1 MAGRTDMEYAF
12 GILPYILSGAE
23 VSLTVYVITFIF
35 SIPVGII
42 CAVAKL
48 SKIAPLRW
56 IMNFYT
62 WIMRGTP
69 LMLQLF
75 FVYYGLPLIPG
86 GVKFTPME
94 AAGLTFVINYAAYF
108 TEIFRGGICSI
119 EQGQYEAAKA
129 LGMSYAQTMRRIIL
143 PQAIKNVLPP
153 MGNEAINL
161 IKDTALCYV
170 ISMADIMKNAKVCVS
185 RDFSITGFVL
195 AAFLYLAI
203 TFIIINIFRMIERR
217 YMYYR

>member
-1 MAGRTDMEYAF
+1 MEYAF

-35 SIPVGII
+35 SITLGII

>member
-1 MAGRTDMEYAF
+1 MEYAF

-35 SIPVGII
+35 SIPLGII

-129 LGMSYAQTMRRIIL
+129 LGMSYAQTMRIIL

>member
-1 MAGRTDMEYAF
+1 MEYAF

-35 SIPVGII
+35 SIPLGII

-185 RDFSITGFVL
+185 RDFSITGFAL

>member
-1 MAGRTDMEYAF
+1 MEYAF

-23 VSLTVYVITFIF
+23 VSLTIYVITFIF
-35 SIPVGII
+35 SIPLGII

-170 ISMADIMKNAKVCVS
+170 ISMADIMKNAKICVS

>member
-1 MAGRTDMEYAF
+1 MEYAF

-35 SIPVGII
+35 SIPLGII

-129 LGMSYAQTMRRIIL
+129 LRMSYAQTMRRIIL

>member
-1 MAGRTDMEYAF
+1 MEYAF

-35 SIPVGII
+35 SIPLGII
-42 CAVAKL
+42 CAVVKL

>member
-35 SIPVGII
+35 SIPLGII

>member
-1 MAGRTDMEYAF
+1 MEYAF

-35 SIPVGII
+35 SIPLGII

-108 TEIFRGGICSI
+108 TEIFRGDICSI
-119 EQGQYEAAKA
+119 EQNQYKAAKV
-129 LGMSYAQTMRRIIL
+129 LGMSY
-143 PQAIKNVLPP
+143 V
-153 MGNEAINL
+153 
-161 IKDTALCYV
+161 
-170 ISMADIMKNAKVCVS
+170 
-185 RDFSITGFVL
+185 
-195 AAFLYLAI
+195 
-203 TFIIINIFRMIERR
+203 
-217 YMYYR
+217 

>member
-1 MAGRTDMEYAF
+1 MEYAF

-35 SIPVGII
+35 SIPLGII

-56 IMNFYT
+56 IVNFYT

>member
-1 MAGRTDMEYAF
+1 MEYAF

-35 SIPVGII
+35 SIPLGII

>member
-1 MAGRTDMEYAF
+1 MEYAF

-23 VSLTVYVITFIF
+23 VSLTVYVMTFIF
-35 SIPVGII
+35 SIPLGII
-42 CAVAKL
+42 WAVAKL

>member
-1 MAGRTDMEYAF
+1 MEYAF

-35 SIPVGII
+35 SIPLGII

-86 GVKFTPME
+86 GVKFIPME